1 MVEVTNEART
11 TQLRQ
16 PRLAEMVADV
26 LRRRILN
33 GQLADGSMLPKQEE
47 LIDEFGVS
55 KPSMR
60 EALRILE
67 TEGLITVQRGNVG
80 GAIVHAPQTSNAAYM
95 LGLVLQSRKVPL
107 YDVGA
112 AIKHIEPVCA
122 ALCAEREDR
131 MTTVVPRLRELH
143 ESALNCPIDDEVQM
157 TKIARSFHEEL
168 VAGCGNETMIQLVG
182 ALETL
187 WTAHEQEW
195 AQSVSASGDFPD
207 GDARSNSLQRHEEIL
222 DLIIAGDA
230 VAVSRAAHD
239 HLGGSIFYAVSGD
252 GAMGIN
258 ADALR

>member
-1 MVEVTNEART
+1 MTESLTAGR

-80 GAIVHAPQTSNAAYM
+80 GAIVHVPQAANAAYM
-95 LGLVLQSRKVPL
+95 LSLVLQARNVTL
-107 YDVGA
+107 FDVGA
-112 AIKHIEPVCA
+112 ALKHIEPVCA

-131 MTTVVPRLRELH
+131 MSTVVPRLQELH
-143 ESALNCPIDDEVQM
+143 ALAVACPTDDELRM
-157 TKIARSFHEEL
+157 TQLARQFHEEL

-187 WTAHEQEW
+187 WSAHEQEW
-195 AQSVSASGDFPD
+195 AQRVSAQGEFPD
-207 GDARSNSLQRHEEIL
+207 GDARSRSLDKHNEIL
-222 DLIIAGDA
+222 DLIIAGESDA
-230 VAVSRAAHD
+230 VSKAARV
-239 HLGGSIFYAVSGD
+239 HLDSSIFYAVSGD
-252 GAMGIN
+252 GALGIN
-258 ADALR
+258 AAALR

>member
-1 MVEVTNEART
+1 MTESVAEHRH
-11 TQLRQ
+11 QLRQ

-26 LRRRILN
+26 LRRRILS

-80 GAIVHAPQTSNAAYM
+80 GAIVHAPQVSNAAYM
-95 LGLVLQSRKVPL
+95 LGLVLQARDVTL
-107 YDVGA
+107 HDVGA

-122 ALCAEREDR
+122 ALCAERDDR
-131 MTTVVPRLRELH
+131 MTTVVPRLTELH
-143 ESALNCPIDDEVQM
+143 EAALNCPVDDELKM
-157 TKIARSFHEEL
+157 TQYARLFHEEL

-187 WTAHEQEW
+187 WSAHEQEW
-195 AQSVSASGDFPD
+195 AQRVSAQGEFPD
-207 GDARSNSLQRHEEIL
+207 GDVRSQSLEKHQEIL
-222 DLIIAGDA
+222 DLIVAGDA
-230 VAVSRAAHD
+230 DSVARAART
-239 HLGGSIFYAVSGD
+239 HLEGSIFYAVSGG

-258 ADALR
+258 AAALR